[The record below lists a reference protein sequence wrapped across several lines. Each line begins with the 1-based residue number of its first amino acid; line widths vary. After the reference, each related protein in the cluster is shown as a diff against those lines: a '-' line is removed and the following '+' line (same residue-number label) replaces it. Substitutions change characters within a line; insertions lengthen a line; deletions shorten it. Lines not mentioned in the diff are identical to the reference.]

1 MPSFQL
7 DLDGDLEAGRDGK
20 GTGRGNGIGRERE
33 LGRWGK
39 NREFPRLGWFGS
51 TSRGGFHGALV

>member
-39 NREFPRLGWFGS
+39 NREFPGLG
-51 TSRGGFHGALV
+51 